1 MDDNSHIINSIVLK
15 VVAPCNLNCSYCYE
29 YNRGDASWKSKPKQI
44 SDEVIELLGYRI
56 SRYCFSNNRRS
67 FQINLHGGEPLM
79 LGAGGLMRVLN
90 GLKRA
95 VVGIDLKFGM
105 QTNATLVTTDIVEIL
120 RSFNVR
126 VGVSLDG
133 DVSANKNRLDHNGKE
148 SWHRT
153 VTGLKLLNENS
164 LLSGIQAVINLDSDP
179 VRVVDT
185 LASFEPAIIEFS
197 QPFGNHD
204 NPPSD
209 GMHRYTLSQWLIGAF
224 DHWVATSKYS
234 KIRMG
239 ILSDALVAILG
250 ERSNSEWFPSVPTG
264 FIVVATDGAYEGLDA
279 LKVVGSEG
287 RVLNLSCRDADIQD
301 ALNHNY
307 LLLRSQGAKL
317 CNECNQCPIKD
328 WCHGGYLPTRY
339 GKGNGFNNPSIYCGD
354 IKSIFIHFSQWL
366 ISKGNFP
373 DNDRKRI
380 IRKVKVLD
388 NKFFEKIDDK
398 SLY

>member
-1 MDDNSHIINSIVLK
+1 MGPLKREEKISSVIQAMDDNSHIINSIVLK

-105 QTNATLVTTDIVEIL
+105 QTNATLVTTEIVEIL

-209 GMHRYTLSQWLIGAF
+209 GLHRYTLSQWLIGAF

-234 KIRMG
+234 KIRISPHSSMRRRVP
-239 ILSDALVAILG
+239 LV
-250 ERSNSEWFPSVPTG
+250 
-264 FIVVATDGAYEGLDA
+264 
-279 LKVVGSEG
+279 
-287 RVLNLSCRDADIQD
+287 
-301 ALNHNY
+301 
-307 LLLRSQGAKL
+307 
-317 CNECNQCPIKD
+317 
-328 WCHGGYLPTRY
+328 
-339 GKGNGFNNPSIYCGD
+339 
-354 IKSIFIHFSQWL
+354 
-366 ISKGNFP
+366 
-373 DNDRKRI
+373 
-380 IRKVKVLD
+380 
-388 NKFFEKIDDK
+388 
-398 SLY
+398 